1 MFFFIFGQLASL
13 LEIIIV
19 LHFLISFFKWK
30 DDILYRKT
38 IITGISIVLFM
49 VAQLNGDFRCSH
61 FVVVL
66 LDGIILIV
74 FCRLFLKGTLQ
85 IQILGCIIP
94 LLIVTMC
101 NIVVMQFIALYRS
114 IDVQAYMRTQGVSF
128 IAGVVISK
136 VLLVSFLQWLL
147 KNLGDTSHLCLS
159 KKNYRILNAVCIY
172 MVIME
177 FLLFYVTNMGIYHRK
192 ANILLEVISVGMV
205 VTAIYIGYSVYIIN
219 KKNTELAKYEILEMQ
234 NQEKERRI
242 QEIKRAEFRENQL
255 IHDYKNHCMCI
266 QNLLEKKHY
275 EEAIQYLSEVMGQQ
289 VWNKREYIHTDND
302 TLDALINSKIGCC
315 EAKEIPIYFMILG
328 DMKNI
333 RKMEMMVILFNL
345 LDNAIEASELESKEK
360 RGIEVE
366 LHCSNSVMEI
376 FIKNNITYSV
386 LLRNPQFWS
395 NKEQRGHGIG
405 HLSVEAS
412 VDELNGVIEYYEEQ
426 GQFCAHVFVPIYAD

>member
-38 IITGISIVLFM
+38 IITGISIVLLM

-128 IAGVVISK
+128 IAGVIISK

-315 EAKEIPIYFMILG
+315 EAKEIPIHFMILG
-328 DMKNI
+328 EMKNI

>member
-192 ANILLEVISVGMV
+192 ANILL
-205 VTAIYIGYSVYIIN
+205 VY
-219 KKNTELAKYEILEMQ
+219 
-234 NQEKERRI
+234 
-242 QEIKRAEFRENQL
+242 
-255 IHDYKNHCMCI
+255 CI
-266 QNLLEKKHY
+266 
-275 EEAIQYLSEVMGQQ
+275 
-289 VWNKREYIHTDND
+289 
-302 TLDALINSKIGCC
+302 
-315 EAKEIPIYFMILG
+315 
-328 DMKNI
+328 
-333 RKMEMMVILFNL
+333 
-345 LDNAIEASELESKEK
+345 
-360 RGIEVE
+360 
-366 LHCSNSVMEI
+366 
-376 FIKNNITYSV
+376 
-386 LLRNPQFWS
+386 
-395 NKEQRGHGIG
+395 
-405 HLSVEAS
+405 
-412 VDELNGVIEYYEEQ
+412 VDI
-426 GQFCAHVFVPIYAD
+426 

>member
-1 MFFFIFGQLASL
+1 
-13 LEIIIV
+13 V

-38 IITGISIVLFM
+38 IITGISIVLLM

-128 IAGVVISK
+128 IAGVIISK

-315 EAKEIPIYFMILG
+315 EAKEIPIHFMILG
-328 DMKNI
+328 EMKNI

>member
-1 MFFFIFGQLASL
+1 
-13 LEIIIV
+13 
-19 LHFLISFFKWK
+19 
-30 DDILYRKT
+30 
-38 IITGISIVLFM
+38 M

>member
-315 EAKEIPIYFMILG
+315 EAKEIPIHFMILG

>member
-1 MFFFIFGQLASL
+1 M
-13 LEIIIV
+13 

-315 EAKEIPIYFMILG
+315 EAKEIPIHFMILG

>member
-1 MFFFIFGQLASL
+1 

-315 EAKEIPIYFMILG
+315 EAKEIPIHFMILG

>member
-30 DDILYRKT
+30 DDILYRKR

-315 EAKEIPIYFMILG
+315 EAKEIPIHFMILG

>member
-147 KNLGDTSHLCLS
+147 KNLGDTSYLCLS

-315 EAKEIPIYFMILG
+315 EAKEIPIHFMILG